1 MNRVTS
7 KEQAIGLLLNV
18 YDALDRLTVQGRDN
32 CLIVVACGSDIQA
45 IRRFLLDEVEETER
59 PILEGMKGEKQ

>member
-1 MNRVTS
+1 MNKITT

-18 YDALDRLTVQGRDN
+18 YDALDQLNVRGHDN
-32 CLIVVACGSDIQA
+32 CIIVAACGNDIQA
-45 IRRFLLDEVEETER
+45 VRRFLLDGTEETER